1 MPGLWED
8 VYNAKFPELRLRKSA
23 ASPKRKHAQQ
33 QLLECVL
40 GFFFNLP
47 SFSPPRSNED
57 SMDRAFQ
64 HVAKSLKKA
73 TEGSWTLNL
82 QILLIIFLL
91 LFKNKSL
98 QAVDHVLVFFF
109 ED

>member
-8 VYNAKFPELRLRKSA
+8 VYIAKFPELRLRKSA
-23 ASPKRKHAQQ
+23 SSPKRKHAQQ

-64 HVAKSLKKA
+64 HVAKSLKKSHGGVMDLKA
-73 TEGSWTLNL
+73 SDFAHN
-82 QILLIIFLL
+82 
-91 LFKNKSL
+91 
-98 QAVDHVLVFFF
+98 FFVTVQN
-109 ED
+109 

>member
-8 VYNAKFPELRLRKSA
+8 VCYAKFPELRLGKSA

-40 GFFFNLP
+40 GFLKIYIP
-47 SFSPPRSNED
+47 SFSPPRRNED

-64 HVAKSLKKA
+64 CVAKSLKN
-73 TEGSWTLNL
+73 S
-82 QILLIIFLL
+82 
-91 LFKNKSL
+91 
-98 QAVDHVLVFFF
+98 H
-109 ED
+109 